1 MNILLLSDTHG
12 DFRRIDSVLENCQK
26 PDLIIHLGDMERD
39 GEYITMSIPPDVA
52 FLSVRGNNEWSSN
65 RPLNTVIELE
75 GIRFYMTHGHKERVK
90 SGHEGLIH
98 AAGAQNCQVALYG
111 HTHNPCDLTENGI
124 RIINPGALAYPV
136 CSYAMLHI
144 KKGNLSAEFYNL

>member
-12 DFRRIDSVLENCQK
+12 DFRRIDSVLEQCGK

-39 GEYITMSIPPDVA
+39 GEYITMSIPADVA

-75 GIRFYMTHGHKERVK
+75 GVRFYITHGHKERVK
-90 SGHEGLIH
+90 SGHEGLIV
-98 AAGAQNCQVALYG
+98 AAKRNDCHVALYG
-111 HTHNPCDLTENGI
+111 HTHKPCEQTEDGI
-124 RIINPGALAYPV
+124 HIINPGALAYPV

-144 KKGNLSAEFYNL
+144 KNGQLTVKLLDL